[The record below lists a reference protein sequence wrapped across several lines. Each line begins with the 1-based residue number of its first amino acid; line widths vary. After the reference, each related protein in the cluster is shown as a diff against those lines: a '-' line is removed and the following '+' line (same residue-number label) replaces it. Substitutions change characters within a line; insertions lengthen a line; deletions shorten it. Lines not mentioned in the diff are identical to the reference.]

1 MVNGLYI
8 GKNAL
13 IVNQA
18 ALSVVSNNIANANT
32 EGYSKQRVNLTP
44 LQAHS
49 NTSNVIQ
56 QAKLGYG
63 VDIESISRY
72 RDDFVD
78 ANYRY
83 AVSNKSYYDT
93 INSNGIILENLSN

>member
-18 ALSVVSNNIANANT
+18 ALNVVSNNIANMNT
-32 EGYSKQRVNLTP
+32 VGYSKQRVNLSSMYDNSVVTN
-44 LQAHS
+44 A
-49 NTSNVIQ
+49 IQ

-63 VDIESISRY
+63 VDITSISRY
-72 RDDFVD
+72 RDSFID
-78 ANYRY
+78 
-83 AVSNKSYYDT
+83 SYYRD
-93 INSNGIILENLSN
+93 SVSSKAYYENIPRNESPGRC